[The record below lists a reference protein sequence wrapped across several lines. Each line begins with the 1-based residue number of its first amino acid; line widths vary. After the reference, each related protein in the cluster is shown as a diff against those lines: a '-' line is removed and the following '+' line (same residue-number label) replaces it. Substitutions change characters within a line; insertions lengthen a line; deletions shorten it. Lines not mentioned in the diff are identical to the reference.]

1 MRGGGCKCR
10 IMRRVVRPGWNRNVH
25 YHNVVLDAAPAVC
38 ARALDVG
45 CGAGRLAATLAERCG
60 EVVGVDRDSATLARA
75 RSNYARPNLSFVE
88 GDVMTYPF
96 NDESF
101 DFVASVATLHHLPLD
116 NGLRRLRQLLR
127 PGGVL
132 AVIGLYR
139 LSTLADVAW
148 AHPAVAI
155 SAWYRMTTRTEPVGA
170 PVQDP
175 KETLKEIQSAIE
187 HVFPGAEFKRLLL
200 FRYALVWRKP

>member
-1 MRGGGCKCR
+1 MRG
-10 IMRRVVRPGWNRNVH
+10 VPQGWNRNVH
-25 YHNVVLDAAPAVC
+25 YHSVVLDAVPAVC
-38 ARALDVG
+38 SRALDVG
-45 CGAGRLAATLAERCG
+45 CGAGRLAAALAERCG

-101 DFVASVATLHHLPLD
+101 DFVASVATVHHLPLD
-116 NGLRRLRQLLR
+116 DGFRRLRLLLR

-139 LSTLADVAW
+139 LSTLADFAW
-148 AHPAVAI
+148 AHAALAI
-155 SAWYRMTTRTEPVGA
+155 SAWHRMTTRMEPVAA
-170 PVQDP
+170 PIQDP
-175 KETLKEIQSAIE
+175 KETLEEIQSASE
-187 HVFPGAEFKRLLL
+187 HIFPGAEFKRLLL
-200 FRYALVWRKP
+200 FRYALVWQKP